1 MTRPTPPG
9 PVKGETGGP
18 AVGASGAGGSDV
30 PGALA
35 GGLLPLLDAVGGGL
49 ILLDREGRVRCVSS
63 SAAELL
69 PGVEAGARADSL
81 AELLGLEDER
91 SVVETHRGRDT
102 TEAGPALRWRPGAGR
117 EIELSALPGRDGA
130 GAWRAVRVRDVT
142 TDAAGGSDGRL
153 SELVHAL
160 RSPFQGILT
169 GVDFLS
175 MGRDG
180 ELSPDQRADVERIEE
195 SADRLR
201 WELRSAEGLLALG
214 LAGRDGVRGVE
225 VDPADLLERA
235 FGEGVQLRGAPL
247 RVDHR
252 LPGDHPPVCGDPRL
266 LRYLLL
272 AAVRAV
278 AAWTGG
284 GGPVEVTSRPV
295 RGARGRAS
303 LRIAAARPEGR
314 ARDGDPGEG
323 RDREVADLEGRAERE
338 MIVARALASA
348 QGATVEA
355 DRGDERVAVTVRLP
369 LHRRLG

>member
-1 MTRPTPPG
+1 M
-9 PVKGETGGP
+9 KGERGGP
-18 AVGASGAGGSDV
+18 GVGVSGADGGDV
-30 PGALA
+30 PGAPA

-49 ILLDREGRVRCVSS
+49 VLLDGEGRVRCVSS

-69 PGVEAGARADSL
+69 PGVEAGAGADSL

-91 SVVETHRGRDT
+91 SVDESPGGRDT
-102 TEAGPALRWRPGAGR
+102 EGTGPALRWRPEAGR
-117 EIELSALPGRDGA
+117 EVELSALPGRDGA

-142 TDAAGGSDGRL
+142 ADAAGASDGRL

-175 MGRDG
+175 MGRVG
-180 ELSPDQRADVERIEE
+180 ELSPGQRAEVERIEE

-201 WELRSAEGLLALG
+201 WELRSAVGLLALG
-214 LAGRDGVRGVE
+214 LAGRGEVRGVE
-225 VDPADLLERA
+225 VDLADLLERA
-235 FGEGVQLRGAPL
+235 FGEGVELRGAPL

-266 LRYLLL
+266 LRYLIL

-278 AAWTGG
+278 AAWAGG
-284 GGPVEVTSRPV
+284 SGPVEVTSRSAP
-295 RGARGRAS
+295 GERGRAS
-303 LRIAAARPEGR
+303 LRIAAAGPAGP
-314 ARDGDPGEG
+314 ARGGDPAEG
-323 RDREVADLEGRAERE
+323 SDREVADLEGRAERE
-338 MIVARALASA
+338 IIVARALASA

-355 DRGDERVAVTVRLP
+355 ERGDERIAVTVRLP
-369 LHRRLG
+369 LYRRLA